1 MAKKIAAVIISVS
14 MLFFSQTAQAVDE
27 DEQAAVYTSAQAAAL
42 YCVDTG
48 EFLYVKNPDERLPM
62 ASTTK
67 IMTSLVA
74 LEQAEIDDKVVVFQR
89 SMTAEGSSM
98 GLKYGDKLRLSDLA
112 AGMMTV
118 SGNDAANAAAIGIS
132 GSFEEF
138 AKLMNQRA
146 KALGLKNTNFVTP
159 SGLDDEEHYSSAG
172 DMAKLMEAAMENDD
186 FRSLVKEKSVQV
198 DFIYPE
204 DKSVSYQ
211 SHNKLL
217 KLYEYCT
224 GGKTGYTS
232 EAGRCLVTSAER
244 DGKHLIAVT
253 LNSGDDWN
261 DHIRMFDYGFS
272 ILERVHYDDTVFSG
286 EVPTV
291 GGVIDNIK
299 VGGCSS
305 FDCIVKKGDG
315 EKVVR
320 TVELPHFL
328 YAPIRQGDTVGRIVY
343 TLDGKVIASNDI
355 IAEDDCPYFEKGFS
369 LWESIGWFFGFG

>member
-1 MAKKIAAVIISVS
+1 MSKRIAAVIISIS
-14 MLFFSQTAQAVDE
+14 MLFFSATARAVGE
-27 DEQAAVYTSAQAAAL
+27 DEQAGIYTAAQAAAL
-42 YCVDTG
+42 YCADTG
-48 EFLYVKNPDERLPM
+48 EFLYVKNPDEKLPM

-67 IMTSLVA
+67 IMTSLLA
-74 LEQAEIDDKVVVFQR
+74 LEQAEVDDKVVVFQK

-138 AKLMNQRA
+138 ARLMNQRA
-146 KALGLKNTNFVTP
+146 KSLGLDNTNFVTP

-186 FRSLVKEKSVQV
+186 FRSLVKEKSVKV

-204 DKSVSYQ
+204 NKSISYQ
-211 SHNKLL
+211 NHNRLL
-217 KLYEYCT
+217 SLYEYCT

-253 LNSGDDWN
+253 LHSSDDWN

-305 FDCIVKKGDG
+305 FDSIVKKGDSQ
-315 EKVVR
+315 KVVR
-320 TVELPHFL
+320 TVELPRFV

-343 TLDGKVIASNDI
+343 TLDGKVIAVNDI
-355 IAEDDCPYFEKGFS
+355 IAEDDCPYFEKSFS
-369 LWESIGWFFGFG
+369 LWESIGRFFGFG